1 MPLLLSVDLKI
12 AFWFLYDRKQ
22 REDNFGISFFFSIY
36 LFKKVHDLVLHFV
49 KSINSNINIKLKV
62 EENIFSMLR
71 VLQHSTVVL
80 ALI

>member
-1 MPLLLSVDLKI
+1 MLSVHLKI

-22 REDNFGISFFFSIY
+22 REDNFGISFFLIY

-62 EENIFSMLR
+62 KENIFSMLR
-71 VLQHSTVVL
+71 VLQHSTVLL

>member
-22 REDNFGISFFFSIY
+22 REDNFGISFFFFSIY

-62 EENIFSMLR
+62 KENIFSMLR
-71 VLQHSTVVL
+71 VL
-80 ALI
+80 

>member
-1 MPLLLSVDLKI
+1 MESL
-12 AFWFLYDRKQ
+12 
-22 REDNFGISFFFSIY
+22 FFFSSIY

-71 VLQHSTVVL
+71 VLQHSTVWL
-80 ALI
+80 ALV